1 MKVQI
6 KSITHQHLNKTIEVY
21 GWVKKNRRLGDLLF
35 IDIKRDQALLQLVVT
50 PDCEAFELANSL
62 RNQDLILA
70 KGIIIKR
77 KNVNYELA
85 NGDLELEVK
94 QLELISKSKL
104 PPFIL
109 ETKTD
114 ALEQKRM
121 EYRYL
126 DFRRDDMLQTLRYRS
141 LLNQIFRNF
150 FLERDFIEVET
161 PYVVPPSY
169 GGANELE
176 VLSQN
181 HKGKSYSLAQS
192 PQVYKQLLMIGGVDR
207 YFQIA
212 KCFRDEKSRSDR
224 QIEFTQLDMEMSF
237 TSKQE
242 IQTLIEALIKE
253 SFTQLGYYDVPET
266 FKKLSYYEVMAKYGT
281 DKPDLR
287 IPFAIEDVSD
297 LFKNSQI
304 EFIENLL
311 KTRKLRML
319 QIPHYFT
326 KSTLKKIAQEFKD
339 NNNALFWISKNET
352 EVSSSLKEFPKNVLE
367 KYPLDVNQT
376 FLFAFDDEKTNFPLD
391 LGNLRLE
398 IANEYQLY
406 DQNQLSFLWVEGF
419 PMFEFED
426 DQIVSA
432 HHPFTRPQDDN
443 FYELTDFEQ
452 IKKATSLSYDLV
464 LNGSE
469 IGGGSLRIINPDH
482 QRFILEKLNF
492 SSQQIEQYFG
502 YFLEALS
509 YGTPPHGGI
518 ALGIDRI
525 LTILLKKDS
534 IRDVIAFPKTSHGTD
549 ELTKAP
555 FSRIKDK

>member
-1 MKVQI
+1 MKVEI

-50 PDCEAFELANSL
+50 PDCPAFELANSL

-70 KGIIIKR
+70 KGTIIKR
-77 KNVNYELA
+77 KSTNYDLA
-85 NGDLELEVK
+85 NGDLELEVEG
-94 QLELISKSKL
+94 LELISKSKL

-126 DFRRDDMLQTLRYRS
+126 DFRRDDMIQTLRYRS

-150 FLERDFIEVET
+150 FLDHDFIEVET
-161 PYVVPPSY
+161 PYIVPRSN

-192 PQVYKQLLMIGGVDR
+192 PQIYKQLLMIGGVDR

-224 QIEFTQLDMEMSF
+224 QIEFTQLDIEMSF

-242 IQTLIEALIKE
+242 IQGLIETLMKE
-253 SFTQLGYYDVPET
+253 TFTQLGYYDIPGT
-266 FKKLSYYEVMAKYGT
+266 FKKISYHEAMTKYGT

-287 IPFAIEDVSD
+287 IPFVIEQVSS
-297 LFKNSQI
+297 LFTTTPI
-304 EFIENLL
+304 VFIQNLL
-311 KTRKLRML
+311 KTRKLHML
-319 QIPHYFT
+319 KIPHLFT
-326 KSTLKKIAQEFKD
+326 KSVLKKLAQEFKE
-339 NNNALFWISKNET
+339 NNNVLFWISKNEN
-352 EVSSSLKEFPKNVLE
+352 EISSSLKELPSAVLE
-367 KYPLDVNQT
+367 KYPLKANET
-376 FLFAFDDEKTNFPLD
+376 LLFAFDDSNSEYPLS

-398 IANEYQLY
+398 LANEYQLY
-406 DQNQLSFLWVEGF
+406 EENQLSFLWVEGF
-419 PMFEFED
+419 PMFAFKD
-426 DQIVSA
+426 DQIISA
-432 HHPFTRPQDDN
+432 HHPFTRPQDDS
-443 FYELTDFEQ
+443 FYELTDLDQ
-452 IKKATSLSYDLV
+452 IKQAKSLSYDLV

-469 IGGGSLRIINPDH
+469 IGGGSLRIINPKH

-492 SSQQIEQYFG
+492 SKAEIEQYFG

-555 FSRIKDK
+555 FSRIKDE

>member
-1 MKVQI
+1 MKVEI
-6 KSITHQHLNKTIEVY
+6 KSITHQHLNKTVEVY

-35 IDIKRDQALLQLVVT
+35 IDIKRDQAILQLVVT
-50 PDCEAFELANSL
+50 PDCSAFELANSL
-62 RNQDLILA
+62 RNQDLVLA
-70 KGIIIKR
+70 KGKIIKR
-77 KNVNYELA
+77 KNINYDLA
-85 NGDLELEVK
+85 NGDLELEVET
-94 QLELISKSKL
+94 LELVSKSKL

-109 ETKTD
+109 ETQTD

-126 DFRRDDMLQTLRYRS
+126 DFRRDDMIQTLRYRS

-161 PYVVPPSY
+161 PYIVPRSN

-224 QIEFTQLDMEMSF
+224 QIEFTQLDIEMSF
-237 TSKQE
+237 TTKEE
-242 IQTLIEALIKE
+242 IQLLIETLIKE
-253 SFTQLGYYDVPET
+253 TFNQLGYYDIPDV
-266 FKKLSYYEVMAKYGT
+266 FQKMSYREAMEKYGS

-287 IPFAIEDVSD
+287 IPFAIEDVSE
-297 LFKNSQI
+297 LFAATPL
-304 EFIENLL
+304 EFIQTLL
-311 KTRKLRML
+311 KKRKLRMMR
-319 QIPHYFT
+319 IPYLFT
-326 KSTLKKIAQEFKD
+326 KSVLKKMAQDFKE
-339 NNNALFWISKNET
+339 NNNALFWITKNDNEIN
-352 EVSSSLKEFPKNVLE
+352 SSLKELPTAILE
-367 KYPLDVNQT
+367 RYPLKANET
-376 FLFAFDDEKTNFPLD
+376 LLFAFDDEQNYPLS

-398 IANEYQLY
+398 LAKTHQLF
-406 DQNQLSFLWVEGF
+406 DENQLSFLWVEGF

-426 DQIVSA
+426 DQIVSS

-443 FYELTDFEQ
+443 FYELTDLEQ
-452 IKKATSLSYDLV
+452 IKQATSMSYDLV

-469 IGGGSLRIINPDH
+469 IGGGSLRIIDPTH
-482 QRFILEKLNF
+482 QRMILEKLNF
-492 SSQQIEQYFG
+492 SSEQIEQYFG

-555 FSRIKDK
+555 FNREKEN